1 MPLARLAVEP
11 DLVERV
17 YDTLLA
23 AIADGELPPGS
34 RLTQEQLAE
43 KLDVSR
49 QPVLQALRL
58 LRRDGLVVDAG
69 RRGVMVKPLEAELIG
84 QVYQLRAALDALAAR
99 LAAERKAALDPQ
111 LIESGRRAA
120 KGRSVGAMIEADI
133 AFHNAI
139 YAASGNPLIAQS
151 AHHHWAHVRRVM
163 GAVLRTV
170 GSRATVWE
178 EHAAILEAIKR
189 GDARSA
195 ERLSREHA
203 ELAGSTLAL
212 ALGTHSEPRRA
223 ERRAG

>member
-1 MPLARLAVEP
+1 MPLVRLASEP

-23 AIADGELPPGS
+23 AISDGDLPPGS

-69 RRGVMVKPLEAELIG
+69 RRGVMVKPLEAEVIG
-84 QVYQLRAALDALAAR
+84 HVYQLRAALDALAAR
-99 LAAERKAALDPQ
+99 LAAERKAALDPH

-120 KGRSVGAMIEADI
+120 KGRSVGAMIEADG

-151 AHHHWAHVRRVM
+151 AHRHWAHVRRVM

-203 ELAGSTLAL
+203 ELAGSTLAR
-212 ALGTHSEPRRA
+212 ALGTRA
-223 ERRAG
+223 EPHRAQRRAG